1 MAEFVSNIRRQ
12 VGWFVILGI
21 GAIIFILLTVSLR
34 SDLFAKKFYLSFSPP
49 SATSFYVGQP
59 VKYQGFTVGR
69 IDNMD
74 LQSDGRVRINLR
86 LLERYHPMLHEG
98 AFMQLT
104 REGLIGEQT
113 LEISAGDTDK
123 PVIQSDQMIRYETA
137 ASVEQLLQD
146 IKPAVANANTLLRE
160 LAELASWLNNPQSDI
175 RQVTTRLNAVSQD
188 LTRENVGQLIA
199 NLSGALDNLNALT
212 MDMKEQKVAKQ
223 LAAALEASTA
233 ILTDLRPLSEQIA
246 KDGPESLEHINS
258 LIHHVDKLSKS
269 FDTVAADLSELT
281 PELPGLA
288 RESRQA
294 INEMKDIL
302 KSVRGSW
309 LVGKQHSDR
318 AGKESIAAPVMEMQ
332 P

>member
-1 MAEFVSNIRRQ
+1 LAEFVSNIRRQ
-12 VGWFVILGI
+12 VGWFIILGI

-34 SDLFAKKFYLSFSPP
+34 SDLFANKFYLSFSPP
-49 SATSFYVGQP
+49 SASAFYVGQP

-69 IDNMD
+69 IDHME
-74 LQSDGRVRINLR
+74 LQGDGRVRINLR
-86 LLERYHPMLHEG
+86 LLERYHAMLHEG

-113 LEISAGDTDK
+113 LEISAGDPNR
-123 PVIQSDQMIRYETA
+123 PVIAANQMIGYETA

-146 IKPAVANANTLLRE
+146 IKPAVANANTLLKE
-160 LAELASWLNNPQSDI
+160 LAELASWLNNPQSDV
-175 RQVTTRLNAVSQD
+175 RQVTTRLNSVSQD
-188 LTRENVGQLIA
+188 LTRENVSELIDSLA
-199 NLSGALDNLNALT
+199 GALANLNALT
-212 MDMKEQKVAKQ
+212 RDMKEQKVAMQ
-223 LAAALEASTA
+223 LADALQASTA

-246 KDGPESLEHINS
+246 EQGPQSIEHINS
-258 LIHHVDKLSKS
+258 LIQHVDKLSKS
-269 FDTVAADLSELT
+269 FDTVASDLAELT

-288 RESRQA
+288 RESRQT

-309 LVGKQHSDR
+309 LVGNQP
-318 AGKESIAAPVMEMQ
+318 AAKSTETPVAPPVMDMQ